1 MTQPFGVHTCIL
13 LGAAET
19 FWAEASGGAKT
30 SSVAVVHMST
40 LLTQANAAHA
50 YLHIDVCSIYELQ
63 QGLIGLL
70 AIKAGQD
77 STQVQQGWVKGCFQH
92 ET

>member
-1 MTQPFGVHTCIL
+1 MESNTHVL
-13 LGAAET
+13 LCAAET
-19 FWAEASGGAKT
+19 VWALAFGGAKT
-30 SSVAVVHMST
+30 SSVAVVHVST

-50 YLHIDVCSIYELQ
+50 YLHIDVCSIDELQ

-70 AIKAGQD
+70 AVKAGQD
-77 STQVQQGWVKGCFQH
+77 STQVQQGWVKGCLQR